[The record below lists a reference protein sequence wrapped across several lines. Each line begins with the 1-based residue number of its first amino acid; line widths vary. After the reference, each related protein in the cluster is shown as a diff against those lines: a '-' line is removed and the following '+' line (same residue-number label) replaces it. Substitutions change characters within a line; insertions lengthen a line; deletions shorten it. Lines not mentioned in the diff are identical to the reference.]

1 MEGVL
6 CGTPIVV
13 TSNTGT
19 GEDVER
25 LNAGVTVNFDDVE
38 ALADTFDE
46 ILNNYTQA
54 VSKTLIGKQF
64 IIENLSMNARIK
76 EYYEILTKT
85 IGKFWLIHG
94 LLG

>member
-25 LNAGVTVNFDDVE
+25 LNAGATVNFDDVE

-54 VSKTLIGKQF
+54 VSKTLIARQF

-76 EYYEILTKT
+76 EYYEI
-85 IGKFWLIHG
+85 FN
-94 LLG
+94 